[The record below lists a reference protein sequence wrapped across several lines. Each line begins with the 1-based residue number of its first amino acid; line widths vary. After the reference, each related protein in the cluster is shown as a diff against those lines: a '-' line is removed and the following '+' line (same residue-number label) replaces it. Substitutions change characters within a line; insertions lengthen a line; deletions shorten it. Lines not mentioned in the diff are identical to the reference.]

1 MHIAVWL
8 MFTIL
13 ALVCFGV
20 VGLLQKLSTDR
31 VSAESA
37 LIWLIV
43 GFLLLQ
49 PFLYPGRSL
58 TQYFAAQ
65 YRIRLRG
72 RRPKCPGSWAILA
85 AMKSGGKASV
95 VVPFTAVYPSIVCLV
110 APLLLHE
117 RLSTA
122 QGFGIVCG
130 LGAIFLLAS

>member
-1 MHIAVWL
+1 MHLNAWL
-8 MFTIL
+8 MLAIV

-20 VGLLQKLSTDR
+20 VGLLQKLSTDL

-43 GFLLLQ
+43 GFLLLE

-58 TQYFAAQ
+58 LSYSTRSIGFVFGAGVLNA
-65 YRIRLRG
+65 L
-72 RRPKCPGSWAILA
+72 GSWAVLA

-95 VVPFTAVYPSIVCLV
+95 VVPFTAVYPSVVCLV
-110 APLLLHE
+110 APLLLQEHIS
-117 RLSTA
+117 LV
-122 QGFGIVCG
+122 QGIGITCG

>member
-1 MHIAVWL
+1 MHLTAWF

-20 VGLLQKLSTDR
+20 VGLLQKLSTDL

-58 TQYFAAQ
+58 LNYSARKIALVFAAGV
-65 YRIRLRG
+65 LNAL
-72 RRPKCPGSWAILA
+72 GSWAILA

-95 VVPFTAVYPSIVCLV
+95 VVPFTAVYPSFVCLV
-110 APLLLHE
+110 APLVLHE
-117 RLSTA
+117 HITGL
-122 QGFGIVCG
+122 QGIGIVCG

>member
-1 MHIAVWL
+1 MHLTAWL

-13 ALVCFGV
+13 SLVCFGV
-20 VGLLQKLSTDR
+20 VGLLQKLSTDL

-37 LIWLIV
+37 LVWLIV

-49 PFLYPGRSL
+49 PFVYPGRSML
-58 TQYFAAQ
+58 HYSARNLAFVLGAGVCNA
-65 YRIRLRG
+65 L
-72 RRPKCPGSWAILA
+72 GSWAILA

-95 VVPFTAVYPSIVCLV
+95 VVPLTAVYPSVVCLV

-117 RLSTA
+117 HISAL
-122 QGFGIVCG
+122 QGIGIVCG